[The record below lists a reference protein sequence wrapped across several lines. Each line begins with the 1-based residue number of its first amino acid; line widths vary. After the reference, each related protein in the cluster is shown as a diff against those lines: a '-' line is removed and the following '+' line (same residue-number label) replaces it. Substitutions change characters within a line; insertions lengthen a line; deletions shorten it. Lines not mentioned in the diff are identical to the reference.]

1 MSDFPDDDRDPL
13 TDGWPDLEQILAAGR
28 RIVREW
34 EDTMQLIAGD
44 GPPDASHS
52 DRTGPRTVH
61 GQRTAHPDTHTSTDA
76 LASAFQK
83 ENSR

>member
-13 TDGWPDLEQILAAGR
+13 TDGWPDRDLILRTGR
-28 RIVREW
+28 RIARER
-34 EDTMQLIAGD
+34 EDTMQLLADD

-52 DRTGPRTVH
+52 DRTGPRMVH
-61 GQRTAHPDTHTSTDA
+61 GSRTTHQDTTASTDA

-83 ENSR
+83 ENRS

>member
-44 GPPDASHS
+44 GPPDASHP
-52 DRTGPRTVH
+52 DRTG
-61 GQRTAHPDTHTSTDA
+61 QRTPRHPEPEHTPTPGH
-76 LASAFQK
+76 
-83 ENSR
+83 ENVSERHTA